1 MLTISKEDLMKAL
14 DSGSISCSY
23 TDKETGER
31 INFMV
36 ATKEEAEEADRI
48 GAMADRLEKGENLTD
63 EFRKELADEIRSLRH
78 DRDCWRGRM
87 KYVLKQRE
95 KGMSEAAKEAED
107 QK

>member
-1 MLTISKEDLMKAL
+1 MITKEEVMKAL
-14 DSGSISCSY
+14 DSGNISCSY

-31 INFMV
+31 INFIV

-48 GAMADRLEKGENLTD
+48 GAMADQLEKGENLTD

-95 KGMSEAAKEAED
+95 KGMSETTKEAEG